1 MEAIHMKVREGSTTG
16 YKDMTIPYGFISKTE
31 NPKGLAIIL
40 PGIGYTV
47 RSPLLHFATG
57 AFLNN
62 GYDVLH
68 INYQYHTDQYD
79 HFTLEELKHALI
91 ADVMTVLNETL
102 RDDRF
107 QSYYLVGKSF
117 GSLAMGEALQFDPLR
132 NAKTVWLTPN
142 LKEEIVVDAMINCR
156 NEGLCI
162 IGDKDPFYSKLIID
176 RLHTNQNMKFYI
188 PQGANHALEIDG
200 QTFESIDLVKDVIKK
215 IAEF

>member
-1 MEAIHMKVREGSTTG
+1 MEAIHMKVREGTTTG

>member
-1 MEAIHMKVREGSTTG
+1 MEAIHMKVSAGTTTG

-40 PGIGYTV
+40 PGVGYTV
-47 RSPLLHFATG
+47 RSPILHFATG
-57 AFLNN
+57 AFLNK

-79 HFTLEELKHALI
+79 YFTHEELKHAVI
-91 ADVMTVLNETL
+91 TDVMTVLNKTL
-102 RDDRF
+102 RDAHF
-107 QSYYLVGKSF
+107 HSYYLVGKSF

-142 LKEEIVVDAMINCR
+142 LKEEIVVDAIINCR

-162 IGDKDPFYSKLIID
+162 IGDKDPFYNKQIIE
-176 RLHTNQNMKFYI
+176 RLHTNRNMNFYI
-188 PQGANHALEIDG
+188 PQGANHALEMDN
-200 QTFESIDLVKDVIKK
+200 QTIESIDLVKNVIKK